1 MNLEGVLDMK
11 PVSLFDL
18 EEMAQR
24 DLPFNM
30 WEFVDAAC
38 TDEITKRRN
47 RAAFDE
53 ISVNAKFLVNVGE
66 RDLTTTVLGEEIS
79 MPIAIAPAG
88 GQRQAHP
95 EGERA
100 TARGAGMANTLM
112 ALNTSSGYSIEEVAE
127 VATGPLWFQLYHFND
142 EVTEILVKKA
152 KAAGYK
158 AIVLTVDTP
167 IPSPKERDI
176 RNG

>member
-1 MNLEGVLDMK
+1 MK

-66 RDLTTTVLGEEIS
+66 RDLTNTVLGEEIS
-79 MPIAIAPAG
+79 MPLSSFIQMQVLRSPGPRVAFRLSLTTVRELQLEDSLFG
-88 GQRQAHP
+88 GDIQRSRWVSKQSRWV
-95 EGERA
+95 G
-100 TARGAGMANTLM
+100 
-112 ALNTSSGYSIEEVAE
+112 
-127 VATGPLWFQLYHFND
+127 GPL
-142 EVTEILVKKA
+142 VSK
-152 KAAGYK
+152 
-158 AIVLTVDTP
+158 
-167 IPSPKERDI
+167 
-176 RNG
+176 